1 MLSYRVLT
9 ALALIPLVVAALFW
23 LPTVGVAAVLGA
35 FVGVGAWEWARLAG
49 LAGFARVHF
58 VVVVLG
64 CGALAVRATMLVPG
78 FALGVF
84 AAAAAF
90 WVWGL
95 ATLVRGDAAGGVF
108 AGRYRRL
115 LSGVLVLVPTWL
127 AAVYLHGVDPHGPR
141 LLLYLLV
148 LVWVADSFAYLAGHL
163 YGRRKLAPA
172 ISPGKT
178 VEGVL
183 GGLAASLAY
192 AWVAGV
198 TVFDYGGGALALW
211 VALAG
216 AVALASVVGDLLE
229 SKLKRLAGVKD
240 SGTLLP
246 GHGGVLD
253 RIDAL
258 TAAAPLFALG
268 WAAWLR
274 AP

>member
-9 ALALIPLVVAALFW
+9 ALVLIPLVVAALFR
-23 LPTVGVAAVLGA
+23 LPTLGVAITLGA
-35 FVGVGAWEWARLAG
+35 FVAAGAWEWARLAG
-49 LAGFARVHF
+49 IGGAARVQF
-58 VVVVLG
+58 LVVVLG
-64 CGALAVRATMLVPG
+64 SGALALRAWQLVPG

-84 AAAAAF
+84 IAAAAF
-90 WVWGL
+90 WAWGL
-95 ATLVRGDAAGGVF
+95 ASLVRGNAGGVF

-115 LSGVLVLVPTWL
+115 LAGVAVLVPTWL
-127 AAVYLHGVDPHGPR
+127 AAVYLHGSGPDGPW

-163 YGRRKLAPA
+163 YGRHKLAPA

-183 GGLAASLAY
+183 GGLAASLVY
-192 AWVAGV
+192 AAVAGAAL
-198 TVFDYGGGALALW
+198 FDYQGGVLALW

-216 AVALASVVGDLLE
+216 AVALASVVGDLFE

-253 RIDAL
+253 RIDS
-258 TAAAPLFALG
+258 AAATLPPGALLMHWTG
-268 WAAWLR
+268 VT
-274 AP
+274 